1 MSPDKTRVSVVAFS
15 QYVNILMKF
24 KDLYSEQKV
33 MEAVDDLK
41 FEGSVSRMVPT
52 LEAVHYEVFSKKS
65 GARPR
70 TPGKLRTVEH
80 LYTITSLGEE
90 SSYRSIY
97 HLSAYLILSYLIL
110 SYLIL
115 SYFTLPNPTLSY
127 PILSCLSIY
136 LSIHPSIHPSI
147 HLSIRLSVYL
157 SYLFGISFHFMPF
170 LKLFAKCK

>member
-80 LYTITSLGEE
+80 LYTMTSLGEE

-110 SYLIL
+110 SYPIL
-115 SYFTLPNPTLSY
+115 LYPTQSY
-127 PILSCLSIY
+127 PILSYPVY

-157 SYLFGISFHFMPF
+157 PYLFGISFHFMPF